1 MVVVVKSFIVVMM
14 VLILVLQTVLPVT
27 AESTDVRLARM
38 EEKIDFLIENIKD
51 QKAEYASLNAR
62 VVVVE
67 RKLDKHSSTFA
78 VIGWVG
84 GAAWAVILLLLSVFF
99 RRWFEKKPV
108 STCEGG

>member
-1 MVVVVKSFIVVMM
+1 MVVMMKCFIVVTL
-14 VLILVLQTVLPVT
+14 VLIMSLGAVLPVT

-38 EEKIDFLIENIKD
+38 EEKLDYLIEQNKNRD
-51 QKAEYASLNAR
+51 ADYKTMDVR
-62 VVVVE
+62 VGAVE

-78 VIGWVG
+78 VMGWVG

-108 STCEGG
+108 PTCEGG